1 MAKSGSG
8 GLAGWIKNS
17 RESRSSWYAHYQQ
30 KVAYPLFL
38 MGALFLFAL
47 GIQFSPKQIP
57 AEEQFA
63 RWIIALTW
71 VVFAVDYLIGL
82 VLAPNRLTFIRGHIL
97 QGAALLFPPL
107 RLLLLGHIFEVM
119 RNTGGRRGNR
129 VRTYVLYVTTLTM
142 VVAAIAVVFFESRN
156 PNSNIKTFSSALW
169 WTAETVSTVGY
180 GDYYPVTWGGRI
192 VAGVLF
198 VNGVALLSVI
208 TAGLAQNFLADDAS
222 PSDSATSTQKSGSA
236 AVETGTTGAAGDKP
250 DSEST
255 DEGWTHVS
263 ENPQELEK
271 VISELERAVS
281 SVRAKVSSGLHG
293 KSSSAGH
300 HPSTAGASTTSDPP
314 RDTPSPEA
322 PTTHDGS
329 DS

>member
-8 GLAGWIKNS
+8 GLSGWIRKS

-30 KVAYPLFL
+30 KMSYPLFL

-47 GIQFSPKQIP
+47 GIQFSPKQVP
-57 AEEQFA
+57 GEEQFA

-82 VLAPNRLTFIRGHIL
+82 VLAPSRWAFIRGHLL

-107 RLLLLGHIFEVM
+107 RLLLVGHVFEVM
-119 RNTGGRRGNR
+119 RNTGDRRGNR
-129 VRTYVLYVTTLTM
+129 ARTYALYVTTLTM

-156 PNSNIKTFSSALW
+156 PNANIKSFSSALW

-180 GDYYPVTWGGRI
+180 GDYYPVTWGGRL

-222 PSDSATSTQKSGSA
+222 PSEPAKSAQ
-236 AVETGTTGAAGDKP
+236 
-250 DSEST
+250 EST
-255 DEGWTHVS
+255 SPVAAPPAASASSDAASADEGWTHVS
-263 ENPQELEK
+263 DNPQELEK

-281 SVRAKVSSGLHG
+281 SVRAKVSSGLQG
-293 KSSSAGH
+293 KSSSSGH
-300 HPSTAGASTTSDPP
+300 HPSTEATATTPDSP

-322 PTTHDGS
+322 PASHDGG